1 MEDGRAV
8 GDRGCCLPCSGSAL
22 VLLWP
27 GLEKPGPSGLWPEG
41 EGCTLRAH
49 PCEHLQAGY
58 ISPKLS
64 GWSHSLEPFLPKS
77 ASMDHPLWGEKR
89 DCSSQLPPR
98 PTSCLCIHCQGQAC
112 PRSDGCVTHW
122 SQRRVCGS
130 LASLLCS
137 LVKVQ
142 TLSPCR
148 RDSHGAFLLL
158 QLIPPLW
165 AAAIQCTIYGTCYTR
180 QQPCEG

>member
-1 MEDGRAV
+1 MGSGGTWTRGWKRDQLKVIRWTNCIRPRKAPELNLDGGWRAV
-8 GDRGCCLPCSGSAL
+8 GDRWYCLPCSCSAL

-27 GLEKPGPSGLWPEG
+27 GLEMPGLQGLWPEG

-58 ISPKLS
+58 ISRKLS

-77 ASMDHPLWGEKR
+77 ASMDHPLWGEKG

-98 PTSCLCIHCQGQAC
+98 PTSCLRIHCQGRAC

-130 LASLLCS
+130 LASLLDS
-137 LVKVQ
+137 LGV
-142 TLSPCR
+142 
-148 RDSHGAFLLL
+148 FLLL
-158 QLIPPLW
+158 
-165 AAAIQCTIYGTCYTR
+165 
-180 QQPCEG
+180 